1 MADRYRP
8 LATDARPIVVPTLGG
23 ITAKAMDIGQDHASN
38 QVAIFGYS
46 GAPIRVR

>member
-8 LATDARPIVVPTLGG
+8 LATDARPIVVPALGG
-23 ITAKAMDIGQDHASN
+23 ITAKAMDIGQDHARN
-38 QVAIFGYS
+38 GVAIFGYS